1 MNRKMNPAKGGR
13 KGALEPVLF
22 TIVVALWSGMASADG
37 NLAINHAWI
46 REAPPGAP
54 MLAGYLCLD
63 NRSNKALTITG
74 VESPAFSHIMMHR
87 TEITDG
93 MARMLRQNEVTIPA
107 GKQVCLEPGGLH
119 LMIPAPEQR
128 LVAGDQVEL
137 ILQFSD
143 GHLEHLQIP
152 VKAP

>member
-1 MNRKMNPAKGGR
+1 MSK
-13 KGALEPVLF
+13 VLF
-22 TIVVALWSGMASADG
+22 AIFVALLSSMANAGENPDISR
-37 NLAINHAWI
+37 AWI

-63 NRSNKALTITG
+63 NTGNKAVTLTG
-74 VESPAFSHIMMHR
+74 VESPAFSHISIHR
-87 TEITDG
+87 TETIDG
-93 MARMLRQNEVTIPA
+93 MARMQRQSEVIIPA

-119 LMIPAPEQR
+119 LMMPAPEQR
-128 LVAGDQVEL
+128 LVAGDQLEL

-143 GHLEHLQIP
+143 GHLEHLQMP